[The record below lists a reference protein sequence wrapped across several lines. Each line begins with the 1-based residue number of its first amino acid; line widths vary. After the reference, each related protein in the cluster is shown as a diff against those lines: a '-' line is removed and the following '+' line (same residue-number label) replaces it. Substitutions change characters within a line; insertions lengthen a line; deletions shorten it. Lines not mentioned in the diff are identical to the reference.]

1 MTLGFVERAR
11 LLDGNW
17 KIRPAAGLYFKR
29 HWCEIVDAVRGC
41 AFRRYG
47 NRRQQENR
55 DERFGLDEGILLG
68 RDPTKSSHMQP
79 PMAELFRKPS
89 QSTKP

>member
-29 HWCEIVDAVRGC
+29 HWCEIVDAVRGLC
-41 AFRRYG
+41 VSCGMGTGG
-47 NRRQQENR
+47 NRENR

-68 RDPTKSSHMQP
+68 RDPTE
-79 PMAELFRKPS
+79 ELTHAASDGRTF
-89 QSTKP
+89 QEA